1 MDRQHTILKA
11 VSLSGTG
18 IHTGNKANITL
29 RPAQSDS
36 GINFIRVDLP
46 DKPIVKASVENILD
60 KSTAMRCSCIG
71 KGDTHIY
78 TVEHLLSALYACSID
93 NLIIEIDNNEVPGM
107 DGSSQE
113 FVNAIVQSGIKE
125 LDNPRQY
132 YTVKEPV
139 YVEDAASS
147 LIVLPAQKLKVSYT
161 LNYNHAFLKPD
172 FMELEVTPEIFKKE
186 IIPART
192 FCLEEEAELL
202 QKHQGLGKGANY
214 NNTLVVGKN
223 GVINN
228 SLRYENEFTRHK
240 ILDMIG
246 DLYLFGQPIIGNLI
260 ALKSGHTLNIKLLR
274 KLDQQRAKDAS
285 AGVTA
290 AGSEAVLD
298 VNAIM
303 KILPHREPFLFVDRI
318 ISFEPGKR
326 IVGIKNV
333 TINDYFFRGHFP
345 GRPVMPG
352 VIIIEAMAQVGGVMM
367 LLVEGNKGKIAYFMS
382 INNAKFRR
390 MVVPG
395 DQLIFKVEA
404 VKVRSKTGQVRGE
417 AYVGD
422 KIVAEADLMFVMSD

>member
-1 MDRQHTILKA
+1 MDKQHTILKA

-71 KGDTHIY
+71 KGDAHIY

-107 DGSSQE
+107 DGSAHE

-125 LDNPRQY
+125 LDKPRQY

-139 YVEDAASS
+139 YVEDISSS
-147 LIVLPAQKLKVSYT
+147 LIVLPAEKLKVSYT
-161 LNYNHAFLKPD
+161 LNYNHVFLKPD
-172 FMELEVTPEIFKKE
+172 LMELEVTPEILKKE
-186 IIPART
+186 ISSART
-192 FCLEEEAELL
+192 FCLEEEAEVL
-202 QKHQGLGKGANY
+202 QKHQGIGKGANY

-240 ILDMIG
+240 ILDMLG

-274 KLDQQRAKDAS
+274 KLDQQRTKDVS

-290 AGSEAVLD
+290 AGSSAGLD